1 MSNNQPPQPDFG
13 EQGRDETTDRIREVI
28 ETMGGTAIGYT
39 PLPPDRPMAEWA
51 KGLPEEVV
59 AGVLRG
65 DPEAVR
71 IATEAKA
78 RDTARQLKRK
88 AFFFRRYADD
98 ESTPAGKDANTLD
111 NIIAIGNS
119 DEEPATERV
128 LGKVK
133 RFLFGA
139 AEPDRFAI
147 QDLGTQYATAILN
160 GAEDLDLADLA
171 VALHASAVYDNAL
184 LEGKTPEEVH
194 RATPRYNDLE
204 RAYVV
209 ELVAAVHKHELFG
222 RREIDFAALYSR
234 MFNVDPAEMLTSE
247 RVRLEIAQ
255 RSIQDRLAI
264 SIVVEDAGLGVKN
277 DGRRGE
283 SPYARERSIAERD
296 ELDARAADTLEKLHL
311 LRRYG
316 VTPFEV
322 PAEVIGLPYDIA
334 VEPPLTLD
342 ADGQPSVAEGAVAD
356 FLFLPPGQERTGTGY
371 TFQPSEENERAQ
383 RISVGGASIVMRLR
397 LHDNGQVS
405 NGFEFHNVPS
415 DNTQKIFA
423 ENGATLAF
431 EQIRGLMIALAFDAL
446 VPDTV
451 VNSGSVG
458 SVPNTMRVPQQR
470 SPGSGITEMLLRRR
484 RVLQQAGIRPGHTSP
499 QEWEGPKMGIGGYVK
514 RLPEGSRARPT
525 ANQEAIDYYRQ
536 ALGIDYPG
544 LPENHT
550 FVGPYDRRINREVTF
565 RRARFRRDAETR
577 RLLGNL

>member
-1 MSNNQPPQPDFG
+1 MSNNQPPQPGFG
-13 EQGRDETTDRIREVI
+13 EQFPDETTDRIREVI
-28 ETMGGTAIGYT
+28 ETMGGAALST
-39 PLPPDRPMAEWA
+39 PAPPDRPMAAWA
-51 KGLPEEVV
+51 KDLPAEVV
-59 AGVLRG
+59 AGVLAG
-65 DPEAVR
+65 DPESLR
-71 IATEAKA
+71 IASDAKA
-78 RDTARQLKRK
+78 RDTERQLKRK
-88 AFFFRRYADD
+88 GFFFKRYADD
-98 ESTPAGKDANTLD
+98 KSTPAGRDANMLD
-111 NIIAIGNS
+111 NIIKIGES

-128 LGKVK
+128 LGKIK
-133 RFLFGA
+133 RHLFGV

-147 QDLGTQYATAILN
+147 QDLGAEYATAILN
-160 GAEDLDLADLA
+160 GAENLDLADLA
-171 VALHASAVYDNAL
+171 VALHASAVYDNVL
-184 LEGKTPEEVH
+184 LEGRTPDEVH
-194 RATPRYNDLE
+194 RATSRYNDLE
-204 RAYVV
+204 RAYMI
-209 ELVAAVHKHELFG
+209 ELVGAVHKYELYG
-222 RREIDFAALYSR
+222 REQIDFAAQYSR
-234 MFNVDPAEMLTSE
+234 MFNLDPAEMLQSE

-264 SIVVEDAGLGVKN
+264 SIVIDDAGLGVKE

-283 SPYARERSIAERD
+283 SPYARERSMTERD
-296 ELDARAADTLEKLHL
+296 ELDARGADTLEKLHL

-334 VEPPLTLD
+334 VEPPLILD
-342 ADGQPSVAEGAVAD
+342 ADGQPTVAEGAVAD

-371 TFQPSEENERAQ
+371 TFQSSGEDERAQ
-383 RISVGGASIVMRLR
+383 RISVGGASIVLRLR
-397 LHDNGQVS
+397 LHDNGQIS

-451 VNSGSVG
+451 VNSSSVG

-470 SPGSGITEMLLRRR
+470 SPGSEITEMLLRRR
-484 RVLQQAGIRPGHTSP
+484 RVLQQAGIRPGHTTP
-499 QEWEGPKMGIGGYVK
+499 KEWEGPKIGIGGYVK

-525 ANQEAIDYYRQ
+525 ANQEAVDYFRQ

-550 FVGPYDRRINREVTF
+550 FVGPYDRRVNREVSF

-577 RLLGNL
+577 RLLNNL